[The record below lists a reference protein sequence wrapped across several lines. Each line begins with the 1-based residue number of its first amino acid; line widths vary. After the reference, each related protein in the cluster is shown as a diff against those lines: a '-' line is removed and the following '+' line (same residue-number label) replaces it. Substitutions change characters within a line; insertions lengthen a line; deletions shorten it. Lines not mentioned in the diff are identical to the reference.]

1 MISADR
7 TWLSVGL
14 AAGLAVGLALGIG
27 WKNRSDGGGG
37 GGGLV
42 RHVVLLKFKEDVP
55 ISVVSD
61 FIAQAKLLRQK
72 IPEIQTYEVGSD
84 IGLDGSANHDL
95 AIAASFSDKAGYSVY
110 ATHPEHVKVVQ
121 IIKPWLIAGGRVA
134 AQIHP

>member
-7 TWLSVGL
+7 TWLSAGL
-14 AAGLAVGLALGIG
+14 AAGLAIGVALGIG
-27 WKNRSDGGGG
+27 WKNRSSGGGG
-37 GGGLV
+37 V

-61 FIAQAKLLRQK
+61 FIAQAKLLPQN
-72 IPEIQTYEVGSD
+72 IPEIQTYEVGGD
-84 IGLDGSANHDL
+84 IGLAGSANHDL
-95 AIAASFSDKAGYSVY
+95 AIAASFSDKAGYLVY

-134 AQIHP
+134 AQMHP